1 MKGFSPSPRR
11 LEVVLDPGRV
21 EGATDPPTENG
32 SAANDTITV
41 FVASAVRLYSDGI
54 RLLLAREE
62 GISVVGQAESAA
74 AMLVM
79 LDDLAVTDIVLVD
92 TTMPEAVA
100 SMQAIHRRRSR
111 AKVVAL
117 GVSEVDEVI
126 ACAEA
131 GATGY
136 VVRDSGAADLV
147 ETVRGVTSGE
157 ALCSAQ
163 ITATLLQRI
172 AGLADQRA
180 TPDHE
185 DLTPRQLQVL
195 RLIDEGLSN
204 KEIAA
209 RLCIEIATVKSHVH
223 TILEKLGARRRGEA
237 AARMRVANGGA
248 HPRT

>member
-1 MKGFSPSPRR
+1 MKGYSPSPRR
-11 LEVVLDPGRV
+11 LEVVQDAGRV
-21 EGATDPPTENG
+21 EGTADPPTGNG
-32 SAANDTITV
+32 SAANGTITV
-41 FVASAVRLYSDGI
+41 FVASSVRLYGDGI
-54 RLLLAREE
+54 RLLLTREE

-74 AMLVM
+74 AMLAM

-92 TTMPEAVA
+92 TTMPEAVV
-100 SMQAIHRRRSR
+100 SMQAIRRRCSR
-111 AKVVAL
+111 VKVVAL

-147 ETVRGVTSGE
+147 TTVRGVTSGE
-157 ALCSAQ
+157 ALCAAQ
-163 ITATLLQRI
+163 VTATLLQRL
-172 AGLADQRA
+172 ARLADQRA
-180 TPDHE
+180 TSDDE

-237 AARMRVANGGA
+237 AARMRVAHGGV
-248 HPRT
+248 HPRI